1 MEDDAKTDVMDVKRG
16 ARLCVSFY
24 EMFAASA
31 LAVSFA
37 CGLILFINRMKSSAV
52 VAVIVVATFWFKVA
66 TMVFIWFTTKR
77 KSGRFFYYYKNVG
90 MSIRW
95 LWGMALVFDFLTY
108 VVCMLI
114 AYQL

>member
-1 MEDDAKTDVMDVKRG
+1 MDVKRG

-37 CGLILFINRMKSSAV
+37 CGLIMFIYRMKSPAV
-52 VAVIVVATFWFKVA
+52 VAVIKVA
-66 TMVFIWFTTKR
+66 TMVFIRFTTKR

>member
-1 MEDDAKTDVMDVKRG
+1 MRLVLRDVRG
-16 ARLCVSFY
+16 FRSCRVLCLRADYVHLPD
-24 EMFAASA
+24 EITGRGGGDR
-31 LAVSFA
+31 
-37 CGLILFINRMKSSAV
+37 CGYLLV
-52 VAVIVVATFWFKVA
+52 QG
-66 TMVFIWFTTKR
+66 TMVFIRFTTKR

-95 LWGMALVFDFLTY
+95 LWGMTLGFDFLTY

>member
-1 MEDDAKTDVMDVKRG
+1 MTVEQIIILV
-16 ARLCVSFY
+16 
-24 EMFAASA
+24 
-31 LAVSFA
+31 LAVLLAF
-37 CGLILFINRMKSSAV
+37 AV

-66 TMVFIWFTTKR
+66 TMVFIRFTTKR

>member
-1 MEDDAKTDVMDVKRG
+1 MRLVLRDVRGFRSCRVLCLWADYVHLPDEITGRGSGDRCGYLLVQGSHDGIHPVYYKTEIR
-16 ARLCVSFY
+16 
-24 EMFAASA
+24 
-31 LAVSFA
+31 
-37 CGLILFINRMKSSAV
+37 
-52 VAVIVVATFWFKVA
+52 TF
-66 TMVFIWFTTKR
+66 
-77 KSGRFFYYYKNVG
+77 FFYYYKNVG